1 VTWAAPH
8 LVIGLVKFYPN
19 TKINQFSQDISMDS
33 HNFLGVDPV
42 KNSEQIPETFETK
55 RGKIIIFWN

>member
-1 VTWAAPH
+1 MTWAAPH
-8 LVIGLVKFYPN
+8 LVIGLVEIYPN

-42 KNSEQIPETFETK
+42 KIPNKSLKLLRQKE
-55 RGKIIIFWN
+55 GK

>member
-1 VTWAAPH
+1 
-8 LVIGLVKFYPN
+8 VKFYTN

-55 RGKIIIFWN
+55 RGKIVIFWN